1 VRVTRSETRNEA
13 SVQARDA
20 AHVADPGDKRGP
32 DVARASLAA
41 FGAQLRVLKITSTDV
56 HRRGSTFRFGATTH

>member
-56 HRRGSTFRFGATTH
+56 HG